1 MICPRHDARFDI
13 RSGRPLTLPATEPV
27 ATYPVFVR
35 DGQIVVELSSPK
47 IAE

>member
-1 MICPRHDARFDI
+1 VTNLVVCAE
-13 RSGRPLTLPATEPV
+13 SGLAPTLPATKPV
-27 ATYPVFVR
+27 ATYPAFVR